1 MVEGQSPT
9 IHGRFEMPALD
20 NADMMAILG
29 DDYLAKKD
37 ELERASGL
45 GAEERDAKARL
56 ESLNNQ
62 KVPALCGAFLGAL
75 LIFATKWS
83 PTALAASN
91 QTMFGGG
98 LVLFSLAAYFWLTYE
113 VKKGRG

>member
-1 MVEGQSPT
+1 
-9 IHGRFEMPALD
+9 MPALD
-20 NADMMAILG
+20 HADMLAILG

-83 PTALAASN
+83 PTTLAASN
-91 QTMFGGG
+91 QTMFGGS
-98 LVLFSLAAYFWLTYE
+98 LVLVSLVAYFWLTYE
-113 VKKGRG
+113 VKKGQG